1 MGLALTASAADAPDT
16 RTLAIPYEEYDLDNG
31 LHVILS
37 EDHSVPFVQVNL
49 WYRVG
54 AKDEVEGRSGFA
66 HLFEHLMFQG
76 SEHMDGEYFGPLQRI
91 GARINGTTNMDRT
104 NYFEGVPSEQL
115 PLALWLGA
123 DRMGFLLPALT
134 QEKLDNQKLVVR
146 NERRQSYE
154 NRPYGMTWWWLFE
167 NLYPEGH
174 PYHIPTIGKHEDID
188 AANLEDVKD
197 FFKQWYVPN
206 NASLSIAGDFD
217 PAEAKALVE
226 KYFGD
231 IPRGPQ
237 PEPILSVEPV
247 VLSGENVIRKTDDVP
262 HNKVWL
268 AWHSPALYAP
278 GDAEL
283 DTLSSILTSGKDS
296 RLYRALVEE
305 QQIAQTVSAYQ
316 VSMLLGSFYVIEA
329 TAVEGQDPDALVN
342 AIDEL
347 VAKVKTEGVTEE
359 EVALAK
365 TNWEASFY
373 RRMRT
378 ISSKA
383 NQLNQYHVQTGD
395 TDYIGKDLARFMDVS
410 TAGVAKA
417 LQGLDSGRVVLPSD
431 LRRPQK
437 ERKSDARYHHT
448 DVVWPHAGLCVQDWP
463 GCLRHLVACST
474 PEPLAPRAFQLPEAQ
489 TATLSNGVEVSVVE
503 NHEMP
508 LVNVQVAFD
517 QGGWTDDADA
527 VGLASVTL
535 DMLNEGAGDY
545 DAAGISKAAKAI
557 AATSAVARAP
567 TPPACPSM
575 CWRSTSS
582 RPSTFSRQ
590 SSWPRLLSRTTG
602 I

>member
-1 MGLALTASAADAPDT
+1 MLTTALMGLALTASAADAPDT

-115 PLALWLGA
+115 PLALWLEA

-268 AWHSPALYAP
+268 AWHSPALYAS

-410 TAGVAKA
+410 TEGVAKA
-417 LQGLDSGRVVLPSD
+417 LQGLDSGRVVL
-431 LRRPQK
+431 
-437 ERKSDARYHHT
+437 HI
-448 DVVWPHAGLCVQDWP
+448 G
-463 GCLRHLVACST
+463 
-474 PEPLAPRAFQLPEAQ
+474 PE
-489 TATLSNGVEVSVVE
+489 TAT
-503 NHEMP
+503 
-508 LVNVQVAFD
+508 
-517 QGGWTDDADA
+517 
-527 VGLASVTL
+527 
-535 DMLNEGAGDY
+535 EGEE
-545 DAAGISKAAKAI
+545 K
-557 AATSAVARAP
+557 
-567 TPPACPSM
+567 
-575 CWRSTSS
+575 
-582 RPSTFSRQ
+582 
-590 SSWPRLLSRTTG
+590 
-602 I
+602 

>member
-1 MGLALTASAADAPDT
+1 MLTTALMGLALTASAADAPDT

-115 PLALWLGA
+115 PLALWLEA

-206 NASLSIAGDFD
+206 NASLSIAGDFE

-231 IPRGPQ
+231 IPSGPQ

-247 VLSGENVIRKTDDVP
+247 VLTEETVIRKTDDVP
-262 HNKVWL
+262 HDKVWL
-268 AWHSPALYAP
+268 AWHSPALYAT

-305 QQIAQTVSAYQ
+305 QQIAQDVSAYQ

-329 TAVEGQDPDALVN
+329 TAVEGQDPDALVT
-342 AIDEL
+342 AIDEA
-347 VAKVKTEGVTEE
+347 VAGLKTEGVTDE
-359 EVALAK
+359 EVSLAK

-373 RRMRT
+373 RRMLT

-383 NQLNQYHVQTGD
+383 NQLNQYYVQTGD
-395 TDYIGKDLARFMDVS
+395 TGFIGKDLARFMDVS
-410 TAGVAKA
+410 PEGVATA
-417 LQGLDSGRVVLPSD
+417 LQGLGSGRVVLHIGPE
-431 LRRPQK
+431 K
-437 ERKSDARYHHT
+437 
-448 DVVWPHAGLCVQDWP
+448 
-463 GCLRHLVACST
+463 VA
-474 PEPLAPRAFQLPEAQ
+474 
-489 TATLSNGVEVSVVE
+489 
-503 NHEMP
+503 
-508 LVNVQVAFD
+508 
-517 QGGWTDDADA
+517 
-527 VGLASVTL
+527 
-535 DMLNEGAGDY
+535 EGEE
-545 DAAGISKAAKAI
+545 K
-557 AATSAVARAP
+557 
-567 TPPACPSM
+567 
-575 CWRSTSS
+575 
-582 RPSTFSRQ
+582 
-590 SSWPRLLSRTTG
+590 
-602 I
+602 

>member
-1 MGLALTASAADAPDT
+1 MLTTALMGLALTASAADAPDT

-115 PLALWLGA
+115 PLALWLEA

-417 LQGLDSGRVVLPSD
+417 LQGLDSGRVVL
-431 LRRPQK
+431 
-437 ERKSDARYHHT
+437 HI
-448 DVVWPHAGLCVQDWP
+448 G
-463 GCLRHLVACST
+463 
-474 PEPLAPRAFQLPEAQ
+474 PEK
-489 TATLSNGVEVSVVE
+489 AT
-503 NHEMP
+503 
-508 LVNVQVAFD
+508 
-517 QGGWTDDADA
+517 
-527 VGLASVTL
+527 
-535 DMLNEGAGDY
+535 EGEE
-545 DAAGISKAAKAI
+545 K
-557 AATSAVARAP
+557 
-567 TPPACPSM
+567 
-575 CWRSTSS
+575 
-582 RPSTFSRQ
+582 
-590 SSWPRLLSRTTG
+590 
-602 I
+602 

>member
-1 MGLALTASAADAPDT
+1 MLTTALMGLALTASAADAPDT

-115 PLALWLGA
+115 PLALWLEA

-206 NASLSIAGDFD
+206 NASLSIAGDFE

-231 IPRGPQ
+231 IPSGPQ

-247 VLSGENVIRKTDDVP
+247 VLTEETVIRKTDDVP
-262 HNKVWL
+262 HDKVWL
-268 AWHSPALYAP
+268 AWHSPALYAT

-305 QQIAQTVSAYQ
+305 QQIAQDVSAYQ

-329 TAVEGQDPDALVN
+329 TAVEGQDPDALVA
-342 AIDEL
+342 AIDEA
-347 VAKVKTEGVTEE
+347 VAGLKTEGVTDE
-359 EVALAK
+359 EVSLAK

-373 RRMRT
+373 RRMLT

-383 NQLNQYHVQTGD
+383 NQLNQYYVQTGD
-395 TDYIGKDLARFMDVS
+395 TGFIGKDLARFMDVS
-410 TAGVAKA
+410 PEGVATA
-417 LQGLDSGRVVLPSD
+417 LQGLGSGRVVLHIGPE
-431 LRRPQK
+431 K
-437 ERKSDARYHHT
+437 
-448 DVVWPHAGLCVQDWP
+448 
-463 GCLRHLVACST
+463 VA
-474 PEPLAPRAFQLPEAQ
+474 
-489 TATLSNGVEVSVVE
+489 
-503 NHEMP
+503 
-508 LVNVQVAFD
+508 
-517 QGGWTDDADA
+517 
-527 VGLASVTL
+527 
-535 DMLNEGAGDY
+535 EGEE
-545 DAAGISKAAKAI
+545 K
-557 AATSAVARAP
+557 
-567 TPPACPSM
+567 
-575 CWRSTSS
+575 
-582 RPSTFSRQ
+582 
-590 SSWPRLLSRTTG
+590 
-602 I
+602 

>member
-1 MGLALTASAADAPDT
+1 MLTTALMGLALTASAADAPDT

-115 PLALWLGA
+115 PLALWLEA

-417 LQGLDSGRVVLPSD
+417 LQGLDSGRVVL
-431 LRRPQK
+431 
-437 ERKSDARYHHT
+437 HI
-448 DVVWPHAGLCVQDWP
+448 G
-463 GCLRHLVACST
+463 
-474 PEPLAPRAFQLPEAQ
+474 PE
-489 TATLSNGVEVSVVE
+489 TAT
-503 NHEMP
+503 
-508 LVNVQVAFD
+508 
-517 QGGWTDDADA
+517 
-527 VGLASVTL
+527 
-535 DMLNEGAGDY
+535 EGEE
-545 DAAGISKAAKAI
+545 K
-557 AATSAVARAP
+557 
-567 TPPACPSM
+567 
-575 CWRSTSS
+575 
-582 RPSTFSRQ
+582 
-590 SSWPRLLSRTTG
+590 
-602 I
+602 